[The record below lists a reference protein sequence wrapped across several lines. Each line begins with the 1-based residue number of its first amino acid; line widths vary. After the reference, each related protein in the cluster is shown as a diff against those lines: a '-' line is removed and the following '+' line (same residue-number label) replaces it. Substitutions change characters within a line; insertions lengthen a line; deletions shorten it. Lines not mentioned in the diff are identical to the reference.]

1 MPKSDLAGHYFFEK
15 CHGVKQ
21 VGVKQLGKQAMAAS
35 DVVDDEELSA
45 DCIGPQFLP
54 VLVAFGAVLG
64 QISHSKSWT

>member
-1 MPKSDLAGHYFFEK
+1 
-15 CHGVKQ
+15 
-21 VGVKQLGKQAMAAS
+21 MAAG

-64 QISHSKSWT
+64 QISRSKSQT

>member
-1 MPKSDLAGHYFFEK
+1 
-15 CHGVKQ
+15 
-21 VGVKQLGKQAMAAS
+21 MAAS